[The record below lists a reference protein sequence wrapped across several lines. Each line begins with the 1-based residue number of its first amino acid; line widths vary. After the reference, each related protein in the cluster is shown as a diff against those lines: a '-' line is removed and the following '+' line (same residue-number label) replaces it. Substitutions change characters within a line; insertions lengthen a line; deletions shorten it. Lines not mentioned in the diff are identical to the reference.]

1 MNSSEVRKTFLD
13 FFVEK
18 GHKKVESSGLVP
30 INDPTLMFSN
40 SGMNQFKDVFL
51 GTEKINFDTATSS
64 QKCVRAGGKHNDLD
78 NVGFTLRH
86 HTFFEMLG
94 NFSFGDYFKEKAIG
108 LAWEL
113 LTEKFKLEKDKLW
126 VTVHVDDQESEDIW
140 LNKIKIPAERLSRL
154 TEDNFWSMGDTG
166 PCGPCSEIFYDHGE
180 DLPGEAPQE
189 GVDTGERF
197 VEIYNLVFMQFNR
210 DHNGKLSNLPKKC
223 VDTGMGLER
232 ITAVIQKTSDNYK
245 TDIFKE
251 IIDSIAEVLSEKNLE
266 NPSLRV
272 IADHLRSSVFLIS
285 DGVNPSNEGRGYVL
299 RRIIRRALTH
309 AYKINNNKDFSFSDI
324 FDSLG
329 ESLLETYPNV
339 KRSKSII
346 LEELKLEEDQFRE
359 TLKQGMK
366 LLEEEIKGSE
376 SKTLSGDVI
385 FKLYDT
391 YGFPV
396 DLTRDL
402 AQENDLSLDLSG
414 YEKLMA
420 VQRANAKKENRF
432 EALLPAAINLSE
444 ETKFIGYKSS
454 SSESEIKLIFKDGKE
469 VQSVSEGQCMI
480 VLDSTPFYGESGGQ
494 VGDKGKLI
502 SKDLDIEVLDT
513 QKIGNFHLHI
523 SKVIKGSIKLNS
535 KVNAEID
542 EKRRNAIVSN
552 HSATHLM
559 HSALRNVLG
568 EHVQQKGSLV
578 NEEKLRFDFS
588 HKQKLSESE
597 ISKIEQDVNQ
607 AIKSAQ
613 DTQIIETSIEES
625 KKLGAIAFFGE
636 KYGDQV
642 RVLKIAG
649 DYSIELCGGTHVKN
663 SSEIKSF
670 KIISETSI
678 SSGIRRIE
686 AISGD
691 LAIKDKAEIKTDL
704 LNTAETF
711 NVSVQDLPGF
721 LKDKIK
727 LVNIYKEDLKKVEQ
741 KIYQS
746 LLDDMKSSYKSIG
759 EINVI
764 LKRIDNLNLSKLRG
778 SLDSL
783 KNEIS
788 NLVVILVG
796 SMDEKSTILASV
808 SNEISATYDA
818 RNLLDSLSEII
829 GAKGGGKADFA
840 QAGGPASD
848 KLDEILIAAEK
859 IFNKV

>member
-1 MNSSEVRKTFLD
+1 MKSSEVRKTFLD

-18 GHKKVESSGLVP
+18 GHKEVASSSLVP

-51 GTEKINFDTATSS
+51 GTEKVKFDKATSS

-94 NFSFGDYFKEKAIG
+94 NFSFGDYFKEQAIE

-113 LTEKFKLEKDKLW
+113 LTEKFKLDKDKLW
-126 VTVHVDDQESEDIW
+126 VTVHVDDKESEDIW
-140 LNKIKIPAERLSRL
+140 LKKIKFPAERLSRL

-197 VEIYNLVFMQFNR
+197 VEIYNLVFMQYNR
-210 DHNGKLSNLPKKC
+210 DHNGKLSNLPKQC

-232 ITAVIQKTSDNYK
+232 ITAVLQKTSDNYK
-245 TDIFKE
+245 TDIFNN
-251 IIDSIAEVLSEKNLE
+251 IIESIAETLNEKNLL

-309 AYKINNNKDFSFSDI
+309 AYKINNEKDFSFADI
-324 FDSLG
+324 FDTLG
-329 ESLLETYPNV
+329 ESLLETYPEV
-339 KRSKSII
+339 KKNKTFI
-346 LEELKLEEDQFRE
+346 LQELKSEEDQFRE
-359 TLKQGMK
+359 TLKQGMR
-366 LLEEEIKGSE
+366 LLEEEIKD
-376 SKTLSGDVI
+376 SKKTTLTGELI

-420 VQRANAKKENRF
+420 AQRANAKKESKF
-432 EALLPAAINLSE
+432 VALLPAAIDLDD
-444 ETKFIGYKSS
+444 ETKFVGYEDSS
-454 SSESEIKLIFKDGKE
+454 IESEIKLIFKNGKE
-469 VQSVSEGQCMI
+469 VKSASEGECMI

-494 VGDKGKLI
+494 VGDKGKL
-502 SKDLDIEVLDT
+502 SAKGLEIEVLDT

-523 SKVIKGSIKLNS
+523 SKIKKGSIKLNDRV
-535 KVNAEID
+535 KAEINT
-542 EKRRNAIVSN
+542 ERRRAIVSN

-559 HSALRNVLG
+559 HSALRNILG

-597 ISKIEQDVNQ
+597 IVKIEQEVNQ
-607 AIKSAQ
+607 AITSAE

-625 KKLGAIAFFGE
+625 QKLGAIAFFGE

-649 DYSIELCGGTHVKN
+649 DYSTELCGGTHVKN

-678 SSGIRRIE
+678 SSGVRRIE

-691 LAIKDKAEIKTDL
+691 LAIKDKADNKTDL

-711 NVSVQDLPGF
+711 NVSVKDLPIF

-727 LVNIYKEDLKKVEQ
+727 LINSYKEDLKKHEQ
-741 KIYQS
+741 KIYQN
-746 LLDDMKSSYKSIG
+746 LLDDLKGSYKSVG
-759 EINVI
+759 KINI
-764 LKRIDNLNLSKLRG
+764 ITKRIDNLNLSKLRG

-783 KNEIS
+783 KKEVS
-788 NLVVILVG
+788 NLIIILVG
-796 SMDEKSTILASV
+796 SMEEKSTILVSV
-808 SNEISATYDA
+808 SNDITATYDA
-818 RNLLDSLSEII
+818 RNLLDSLSKII
-829 GAKGGGKADFA
+829 GAKGGGKPDFA
-840 QAGGPASD
+840 QAGGPASN
-848 KLDEILIAAEK
+848 KLDEILISAEK
-859 IFNKV
+859 ILTEI

>member
-94 NFSFGDYFKEKAIG
+94 NFSFGDYFKEKAIE

-113 LTEKFKLEKDKLW
+113 LTEKFKLDKDKLW

-329 ESLLETYPNV
+329 ESLLEAYPNV

-597 ISKIEQDVNQ
+597 ISKIEQEVNQ

-663 SSEIKSF
+663 SLEIKSF

-691 LAIKDKAEIKTDL
+691 LAIRDNAEIKTDL

-711 NVSVQDLPGF
+711 NVSVQDLPDF

-818 RNLLDSLSEII
+818 RNLLDSLSKII

>member
-1 MNSSEVRKTFLD
+1 MKSSEVRKTFLD
-13 FFVEK
+13 FFVQK
-18 GHKKVESSGLVP
+18 GHKEVASSSLVP

-51 GTEKINFDTATSS
+51 GTEKVKFDKATSS

-94 NFSFGDYFKEKAIG
+94 NFSFGDYFKEQAIE

-113 LTEKFKLEKDKLW
+113 LTEKFKLDKDKLW
-126 VTVHVDDQESEDIW
+126 VTVHVDDKESEDIW
-140 LNKIKIPAERLSRL
+140 LKKIKFPAERLSRL

-197 VEIYNLVFMQFNR
+197 VEIYNLVFMQYNR
-210 DHNGKLSNLPKKC
+210 DHNGKLSNLPKQC

-232 ITAVIQKTSDNYK
+232 ITAVLQKTSDNYK
-245 TDIFKE
+245 TDIFNN
-251 IIDSIAEVLSEKNLE
+251 IIESIAETLNEKNLL

-309 AYKINNNKDFSFSDI
+309 AYKINNEKDFSFADI
-324 FDSLG
+324 FDTLG
-329 ESLLETYPNV
+329 ESLLETYPEV
-339 KRSKSII
+339 KKNKTFI
-346 LEELKLEEDQFRE
+346 LQELKSEEDQFRE

-366 LLEEEIKGSE
+366 LLEEEIKD
-376 SKTLSGDVI
+376 SKKTTLAGELI

-420 VQRANAKKENRF
+420 AQRANAKKESKF
-432 EALLPAAINLSE
+432 VALLPAAIDLDE
-444 ETKFIGYKSS
+444 ETKFVGYEDSS
-454 SSESEIKLIFKDGKE
+454 IESEIKLIFKNGKE
-469 VQSVSEGQCMI
+469 VKSASEGECMI

-494 VGDKGKLI
+494 VGDKGKL
-502 SKDLDIEVLDT
+502 SAKGLEIEVLDT

-523 SKVIKGSIKLNS
+523 SKIKNGSLNLHDRV
-535 KVNAEID
+535 KAEID
-542 EKRRNAIVSN
+542 IERRRAIMSN

-559 HSALRNVLG
+559 HSALRNILG

-597 ISKIEQDVNQ
+597 IAKIEQEVNQ
-607 AIKSAQ
+607 AITSAE

-625 KKLGAIAFFGE
+625 QKLGAIAFFGE

-649 DYSIELCGGTHVKN
+649 DYSTELCGGTHVKN

-678 SSGIRRIE
+678 SSGVRRIE

-691 LAIKDKAEIKTDL
+691 LAIKDKADNKTDL
-704 LNTAETF
+704 LNTAEAF
-711 NVSVQDLPGF
+711 NVSVKDLPIF

-727 LVNIYKEDLKKVEQ
+727 LINSYKEDLKTHEQ
-741 KIYQS
+741 KIYQN
-746 LLDDMKSSYKSIG
+746 LLDDLKGSYKSVG
-759 EINVI
+759 KINI
-764 LKRIDNLNLSKLRG
+764 ITKRIDNLNLSKLRG

-783 KNEIS
+783 KKEVS
-788 NLVVILVG
+788 NLIIILVG
-796 SMDEKSTILASV
+796 SMEEKSTILVSV
-808 SNEISATYDA
+808 SNDITATYDA
-818 RNLLDSLSEII
+818 RNLLDSLSAII
-829 GAKGGGKADFA
+829 GAKGGGKPDFA
-840 QAGGPASD
+840 QAGGLASN
-848 KLDEILIAAEK
+848 KLDEILISAEK
-859 IFNKV
+859 ILTEI

>member
-1 MNSSEVRKTFLD
+1 MKSFEVRKTFLD

-18 GHKKVESSGLVP
+18 GHKEVASSSLVP

-51 GTEKINFDTATSS
+51 GTEKVKFDKATSS

-94 NFSFGDYFKEKAIG
+94 NFSFGDYFKEQAIE

-113 LTEKFKLEKDKLW
+113 LTEKFKLDKDKLW
-126 VTVHVDDQESEDIW
+126 VTVHVDDKESEDIW
-140 LNKIKIPAERLSRL
+140 LKKIKFPAERLSRL

-180 DLPGEAPQE
+180 DLPGEAPRE

-197 VEIYNLVFMQFNR
+197 VEIYNLVFMQYNR
-210 DHNGKLSNLPKKC
+210 DHNGKLSNLPKQC

-232 ITAVIQKTSDNYK
+232 ITAVLQKTSDNYK
-245 TDIFKE
+245 TDIFNN
-251 IIDSIAEVLSEKNLE
+251 IIESIAEKLNEKNLL

-309 AYKINNNKDFSFSDI
+309 AYKINNEKDFSFADI

-329 ESLLETYPNV
+329 ESLFETYPEV
-339 KRSKSII
+339 KKNKTVI
-346 LEELKLEEDQFRE
+346 LQELNSEEDQFRE
-359 TLKQGMK
+359 TLKQGMR
-366 LLEEEIKGSE
+366 LLEEEIKD
-376 SKTLSGDVI
+376 SKKTTLPGELI

-420 VQRANAKKENRF
+420 AQRANAKKESKF
-432 EALLPAAINLSE
+432 VALLPAAIDLDD
-444 ETKFIGYKSS
+444 ETKFVGYEDSS
-454 SSESEIKLIFKDGKE
+454 IESEIKLIFKNGKE
-469 VQSVSEGQCMI
+469 VKSASGECMI
-480 VLDSTPFYGESGGQ
+480 VLDTTPFYGESGGQ
-494 VGDKGKLI
+494 VGDKGKLS
-502 SKDLDIEVLDT
+502 SKGLEVEVLDT
-513 QKIGNFHLHI
+513 QKVGNFHLHI
-523 SKVIKGSIKLNS
+523 SKIKKGSLNLHDRV
-535 KVNAEID
+535 KAEID
-542 EKRRNAIVSN
+542 TERRSAIVSN

-559 HSALRNVLG
+559 HSALRNILG

-597 ISKIEQDVNQ
+597 IAKIEQEVNQ
-607 AIKSAQ
+607 AITSAE

-625 KKLGAIAFFGE
+625 QKLGAIAFFGE

-649 DYSIELCGGTHVKN
+649 DYSTELCGGTHVKN

-678 SSGIRRIE
+678 SSGVRRIE

-691 LAIKDKAEIKTDL
+691 FAIKDKADNKTDL

-711 NVSVQDLPGF
+711 NVSVKDLPIF

-727 LVNIYKEDLKKVEQ
+727 LINSYKEDLKKHEQ
-741 KIYQS
+741 KIYQN
-746 LLDDMKSSYKSIG
+746 LLDDLKGSYKSVG
-759 EINVI
+759 KINI
-764 LKRIDNLNLSKLRG
+764 ITKRIDNLNLSKLRG
-778 SLDSL
+778 GLDSL
-783 KNEIS
+783 KKEVS
-788 NLVVILVG
+788 NLIIILVG
-796 SMDEKSTILASV
+796 SMEEKSTILVSV
-808 SNEISATYDA
+808 SNDITATYDA
-818 RNLLDSLSEII
+818 RNLLDSLSKII
-829 GAKGGGKADFA
+829 GAKGGGKPDFA
-840 QAGGPASD
+840 QAGGPASN
-848 KLDEILIAAEK
+848 KLDEILISAEK
-859 IFNKV
+859 ILTEI

>member
-1 MNSSEVRKTFLD
+1 MKSSEVRKTFLD

-18 GHKKVESSGLVP
+18 GHKEVASSSLVP

-51 GTEKINFDTATSS
+51 GTEKVKFDKATSS

-94 NFSFGDYFKEKAIG
+94 NFSFGDYFKEQAIE

-113 LTEKFKLEKDKLW
+113 LTEKFKLDKDKLW
-126 VTVHVDDQESEDIW
+126 VTVHVDDKESEDIW
-140 LNKIKIPAERLSRL
+140 LKKIKFPAERLSRL

-197 VEIYNLVFMQFNR
+197 VEIYNLVFMQYNR
-210 DHNGKLSNLPKKC
+210 DHNGKLSNLPKQC

-232 ITAVIQKTSDNYK
+232 ITAVLQKTSDNYK
-245 TDIFKE
+245 TDIFNN
-251 IIDSIAEVLSEKNLE
+251 IIESIAEKINEKNLL

-309 AYKINNNKDFSFSDI
+309 AYKINNEKDFSFADI
-324 FDSLG
+324 FDTLG
-329 ESLLETYPNV
+329 ESLLETYPEV
-339 KRSKSII
+339 KKNKTFI
-346 LEELKLEEDQFRE
+346 LQELKSEEDQFRE
-359 TLKQGMK
+359 TLKQGMR
-366 LLEEEIKGSE
+366 LLEEEIKD
-376 SKTLSGDVI
+376 SKKTTLTGELI

-420 VQRANAKKENRF
+420 AQRANAKKESKF
-432 EALLPAAINLSE
+432 VALLPAAIDLDD
-444 ETKFIGYKSS
+444 ETKFVGYEDSS
-454 SSESEIKLIFKDGKE
+454 IESEIKLIFKNGKE
-469 VQSVSEGQCMI
+469 VKSASEGECMI

-494 VGDKGKLI
+494 VGDKGKL
-502 SKDLDIEVLDT
+502 SAKGLEIEVLDT

-523 SKVIKGSIKLNS
+523 SKIKKGSIKLNDRV
-535 KVNAEID
+535 KAEINT
-542 EKRRNAIVSN
+542 ERRRAIVSN

-559 HSALRNVLG
+559 HSALRNILG

-597 ISKIEQDVNQ
+597 IAKIEQEVNQ
-607 AIKSAQ
+607 AITSAE

-625 KKLGAIAFFGE
+625 QKLGAIAFFGE

-649 DYSIELCGGTHVKN
+649 DYSTELCGGTHVKN

-678 SSGIRRIE
+678 SSGVRRIE

-691 LAIKDKAEIKTDL
+691 LAIKDKADNKTDL

-711 NVSVQDLPGF
+711 NVSVKDLPIF

-727 LVNIYKEDLKKVEQ
+727 LINSYKEDLKKHEQ
-741 KIYQS
+741 KIYQN
-746 LLDDMKSSYKSIG
+746 LLDDLKGSYKSVG
-759 EINVI
+759 KINI
-764 LKRIDNLNLSKLRG
+764 ITKRIDNLNLSKLRG

-783 KNEIS
+783 KKEVS
-788 NLVVILVG
+788 NLIIILVG
-796 SMDEKSTILASV
+796 SMEEKSTILVSV
-808 SNEISATYDA
+808 SNDITATYDA
-818 RNLLDSLSEII
+818 RNLLDSLSKII
-829 GAKGGGKADFA
+829 GAKGGGKPDFA
-840 QAGGPASD
+840 QAGGPASN
-848 KLDEILIAAEK
+848 KLDEILISAEK
-859 IFNKV
+859 ILTEI

>member
-1 MNSSEVRKTFLD
+1 MKSSEVRKTFLD
-13 FFVEK
+13 FFVQK
-18 GHKKVESSGLVP
+18 GHKEVASSSLVP

-51 GTEKINFDTATSS
+51 GTEKVKFDKATSS

-94 NFSFGDYFKEKAIG
+94 NFSFGDYFKEQAIE

-113 LTEKFKLEKDKLW
+113 LTEKFKLDKDKLW
-126 VTVHVDDQESEDIW
+126 VTVHVDDKESEDIW
-140 LNKIKIPAERLSRL
+140 LKKIKFPAERLSRL

-197 VEIYNLVFMQFNR
+197 VEIYNLVFMQYNR
-210 DHNGKLSNLPKKC
+210 DHNGKLSNLPKQC

-232 ITAVIQKTSDNYK
+232 ITAVLQKTSDNYK
-245 TDIFKE
+245 TDIFNN
-251 IIDSIAEVLSEKNLE
+251 IIESIAETLNEKNLL

-309 AYKINNNKDFSFSDI
+309 AYKINNEKDFSFADI
-324 FDSLG
+324 FDTLG
-329 ESLLETYPNV
+329 ESLLATYPEV
-339 KRSKSII
+339 KKNKTFI
-346 LEELKLEEDQFRE
+346 LQELKSEEDQFRE
-359 TLKQGMK
+359 TLKQGMR
-366 LLEEEIKGSE
+366 LLEEEIKD
-376 SKTLSGDVI
+376 SKKTTLTGELI

-420 VQRANAKKENRF
+420 AQRANAKKESKF
-432 EALLPAAINLSE
+432 VALLPAAIDLDE
-444 ETKFIGYKSS
+444 ETKFVGYEESS
-454 SSESEIKLIFKDGKE
+454 IESEIKLIFKNGKE
-469 VQSVSEGQCMI
+469 VKSASEGECMI
-480 VLDSTPFYGESGGQ
+480 VLDTTPFYGESGGQ
-494 VGDKGKLI
+494 VGDKGKLS
-502 SKDLDIEVLDT
+502 SKGLEVEVLDT
-513 QKIGNFHLHI
+513 QKVGNFHLHI
-523 SKVIKGSIKLNS
+523 SKIKKGSLNLHDRV
-535 KVNAEID
+535 KAEID
-542 EKRRNAIVSN
+542 TERRRAIVSN

-559 HSALRNVLG
+559 HSALRNILG

-597 ISKIEQDVNQ
+597 IVKIEQEVNQ
-607 AIKSAQ
+607 AITSAE

-625 KKLGAIAFFGE
+625 QKLGAIAFFGE

-649 DYSIELCGGTHVKN
+649 DYSTELCGGTHVKN

-678 SSGIRRIE
+678 SSGVRRIE

-691 LAIKDKAEIKTDL
+691 LAIKDKADNKTDL

-711 NVSVQDLPGF
+711 NVSVKDLPIF

-727 LVNIYKEDLKKVEQ
+727 LINSYKEDLKKHEQ
-741 KIYQS
+741 KIYQN
-746 LLDDMKSSYKSIG
+746 LLDDLKGSYKSVG
-759 EINVI
+759 KINI
-764 LKRIDNLNLSKLRG
+764 ITKRIDNLNLSKLRG

-783 KNEIS
+783 KKEVS
-788 NLVVILVG
+788 NLIIILVG
-796 SMDEKSTILASV
+796 SMEEKSTILVSV
-808 SNEISATYDA
+808 SNDITATYDA
-818 RNLLDSLSEII
+818 RNLLDSLSKII
-829 GAKGGGKADFA
+829 GAKGGGKPDFA
-840 QAGGPASD
+840 QAGGPASN
-848 KLDEILIAAEK
+848 KLDEILISAEK
-859 IFNKV
+859 ILTEI

>member
-113 LTEKFKLEKDKLW
+113 LTEKFKLDKDKLW

-469 VQSVSEGQCMI
+469 VKSVSEGQCMI

-597 ISKIEQDVNQ
+597 ISKIEQEVNQ

>member
-1 MNSSEVRKTFLD
+1 MKSSEVRKTFLD
-13 FFVEK
+13 FFVSKE
-18 GHKKVESSGLVP
+18 HREVASSSLVP

-51 GTEKINFDTATSS
+51 GTEKVNFDKATSS

-94 NFSFGDYFKEKAIG
+94 NFSFGDYFKEQAIE

-113 LTEKFKLEKDKLW
+113 LTEKFKLDKDKLW
-126 VTVHVDDQESEDIW
+126 VTVHVDDKESEDIW
-140 LNKIKIPAERLSRL
+140 LKKIKFPPGRLSRL

-197 VEIYNLVFMQFNR
+197 VEIYNLVFMQYNR
-210 DHNGKLSNLPKKC
+210 DHNGKLTNLPKQC

-232 ITAVIQKTSDNYK
+232 ITAVLQKTSDNYK
-245 TDIFKE
+245 TDIFNN
-251 IIDSIAEVLSEKNLE
+251 IIESIAETLNENNLL

-309 AYKINNNKDFSFSDI
+309 AYKINNEKDFSFSDI
-324 FDSLG
+324 FDTLG
-329 ESLLETYPNV
+329 ESLLETYPEV
-339 KRSKSII
+339 KKNKTII
-346 LEELKLEEDQFRE
+346 LQELKSEEDQFRE
-359 TLKQGMK
+359 TLKQGMR
-366 LLEEEIKGSE
+366 LLEEEIKD
-376 SKTLSGDVI
+376 SKKTTLPGELI

-402 AQENDLSLDLSG
+402 AQENDLSLDLPG

-420 VQRANAKKENRF
+420 AQKANAKKESKF
-432 EALLPAAINLSE
+432 VALLPAAIDLDD
-444 ETKFIGYKSS
+444 ETKFVGYEDSS
-454 SSESEIKLIFKDGKE
+454 IESEIKLIFKNGKE
-469 VQSVSEGQCMI
+469 VESASEGKCMI

-494 VGDKGKLI
+494 VGDKGKLTA
-502 SKDLDIEVLDT
+502 KGLEIEVLDT

-523 SKVIKGSIKLNS
+523 SKIKKGSINLYDRVK
-535 KVNAEID
+535 AEINT
-542 EKRRNAIVSN
+542 ERRRAIVSN

-559 HSALRNVLG
+559 HSALRNILG

-597 ISKIEQDVNQ
+597 IAKIEQEVNQ
-607 AIKSAQ
+607 AITSAK

-625 KKLGAIAFFGE
+625 QKLGAIAFFGE

-649 DYSIELCGGTHVKN
+649 DYSTELCGGTHVKN

-678 SSGIRRIE
+678 SSGVRRIE

-691 LAIKDKAEIKTDL
+691 LAIKDKADNKTDL
-704 LNTAETF
+704 INTAEAF
-711 NVSVQDLPGF
+711 NVSVKDLPVF
-721 LKDKIK
+721 LKGKIK
-727 LVNIYKEDLKKVEQ
+727 LVNTYKEDLNKFEQ
-741 KIYQS
+741 KIYQN
-746 LLDDMKSSYKSIG
+746 LLDDIKSSYKSVGKVNI
-759 EINVI
+759 II
-764 LKRIDNLNLSKLRG
+764 KRIDNLNLSKLRG
-778 SLDSL
+778 GLDSL
-783 KNEIS
+783 KKEIS
-788 NLVVILVG
+788 NLIIILVG
-796 SMDEKSTILASV
+796 SMEEKSTILVSV
-808 SNEISATYDA
+808 SNDITATYDA
-818 RNLLDSLSEII
+818 RNLLDSLSKII
-829 GAKGGGKADFA
+829 GAKGGGKPDFA
-840 QAGGPASD
+840 QAGGPASN
-848 KLDEILIAAEK
+848 KLDEILISAEK
-859 IFNKV
+859 ILTEI

>member
-1 MNSSEVRKTFLD
+1 MKSSEVRKTFLD

-18 GHKKVESSGLVP
+18 GHKEVASSSLVP

-51 GTEKINFDTATSS
+51 GTEKVKFDKATSS

-94 NFSFGDYFKEKAIG
+94 NFSFGDYFKEQAIE

-113 LTEKFKLEKDKLW
+113 LTEKFKLDKNKLW
-126 VTVHVDDQESEDIW
+126 VTVHVDDKESEDIW
-140 LNKIKIPAERLSRL
+140 LKKIKFPAERLSRL

-197 VEIYNLVFMQFNR
+197 VEIYNLVFMQYNR
-210 DHNGKLSNLPKKC
+210 DHNGKFSNLPKQC

-232 ITAVIQKTSDNYK
+232 ITAVLQKTSDNYK
-245 TDIFKE
+245 TDIFNN
-251 IIDSIAEVLSEKNLE
+251 IIEKIAKTLNEKNLL

-309 AYKINNNKDFSFSDI
+309 AYKINNEKDFSFADI
-324 FDSLG
+324 FDTLG
-329 ESLLETYPNV
+329 ESLLETYPEV
-339 KRSKSII
+339 KKNKIVI
-346 LEELKLEEDQFRE
+346 LQELKSEEDQFRE
-359 TLKQGMK
+359 TLKQGMR
-366 LLEEEIKGSE
+366 LLEDEIKA
-376 SKTLSGDVI
+376 SKKTTLPGELI

-420 VQRANAKKENRF
+420 AQRANAKKESKF
-432 EALLPAAINLSE
+432 VALLPAAIDLDD
-444 ETKFIGYKSS
+444 ETKFVGYENSS
-454 SSESEIKLIFKDGKE
+454 IESEIKLIFKNGKE
-469 VQSVSEGQCMI
+469 VKSVSEGECMI

-494 VGDKGKLI
+494 VGDKGKL
-502 SKDLDIEVLDT
+502 SAKGLEIEVLDT

-523 SKVIKGSIKLNS
+523 SKIKKGSIKLNEIV
-535 KVNAEID
+535 KAEINT
-542 EKRRNAIVSN
+542 ERRRAIVSN

-559 HSALRNVLG
+559 HSALRNILG

-597 ISKIEQDVNQ
+597 IARIEQEVNQ
-607 AIKSAQ
+607 AITSAE

-625 KKLGAIAFFGE
+625 QKLGAIAFFGE
-636 KYGDQV
+636 KYGDRV

-649 DYSIELCGGTHVKN
+649 DYSTE
-663 SSEIKSF
+663 
-670 KIISETSI
+670 
-678 SSGIRRIE
+678 
-686 AISGD
+686 
-691 LAIKDKAEIKTDL
+691 
-704 LNTAETF
+704 
-711 NVSVQDLPGF
+711 
-721 LKDKIK
+721 
-727 LVNIYKEDLKKVEQ
+727 
-741 KIYQS
+741 
-746 LLDDMKSSYKSIG
+746 
-759 EINVI
+759 
-764 LKRIDNLNLSKLRG
+764 
-778 SLDSL
+778 
-783 KNEIS
+783 
-788 NLVVILVG
+788 
-796 SMDEKSTILASV
+796 
-808 SNEISATYDA
+808 
-818 RNLLDSLSEII
+818 
-829 GAKGGGKADFA
+829 
-840 QAGGPASD
+840 
-848 KLDEILIAAEK
+848 
-859 IFNKV
+859 

>member
-1 MNSSEVRKTFLD
+1 MKSSEVRKTFLD

-18 GHKKVESSGLVP
+18 GHKEVASSSLVP

-51 GTEKINFDTATSS
+51 GTEKVKFDKATSS

-94 NFSFGDYFKEKAIG
+94 NFSFGDYFKEQAIE

-113 LTEKFKLEKDKLW
+113 LTEKFKLDKDKLW
-126 VTVHVDDQESEDIW
+126 VTVHVDDKESEDIW
-140 LNKIKIPAERLSRL
+140 LKKIKFPAERLSRL

-197 VEIYNLVFMQFNR
+197 VEIYNLVFMQYNR
-210 DHNGKLSNLPKKC
+210 DHNGKLSNLPKQC

-232 ITAVIQKTSDNYK
+232 ITAVLQKTSDNYK
-245 TDIFKE
+245 TDIFNN
-251 IIDSIAEVLSEKNLE
+251 IIESIAETLNEKNLL

-309 AYKINNNKDFSFSDI
+309 AYKINNEKDFSFADI
-324 FDSLG
+324 FDTLG
-329 ESLLETYPNV
+329 ESLLETYPEV
-339 KRSKSII
+339 KKNKTFI
-346 LEELKLEEDQFRE
+346 LQELKSEEDQFRE
-359 TLKQGMK
+359 TLKQGMR
-366 LLEEEIKGSE
+366 LLEEEIKD
-376 SKTLSGDVI
+376 SKKTTLTGELI

-420 VQRANAKKENRF
+420 AQRANAKKESKF
-432 EALLPAAINLSE
+432 EALLPAAINLDE
-444 ETKFIGYKSS
+444 ETEFVGYEDSS
-454 SSESEIKLIFKDGKE
+454 IESEIKLIFKNGKE
-469 VQSVSEGQCMI
+469 VKSASGECMI
-480 VLDSTPFYGESGGQ
+480 VLDTTPFYGESGGQ
-494 VGDKGKLI
+494 VGDKGKLS
-502 SKDLDIEVLDT
+502 SKGLEIEVLDT

-523 SKVIKGSIKLNS
+523 SKIKKGSIKLNDRV
-535 KVNAEID
+535 KAEINT
-542 EKRRNAIVSN
+542 ERRRAIVSN

-559 HSALRNVLG
+559 HSALRNILG

-597 ISKIEQDVNQ
+597 IAKIEQEVNQ
-607 AIKSAQ
+607 AITSAE

-625 KKLGAIAFFGE
+625 QKLGAIAFFGE

-649 DYSIELCGGTHVKN
+649 DYSTELCGGTHVKN

-678 SSGIRRIE
+678 SSGVRRIE

-691 LAIKDKAEIKTDL
+691 LAIKDKADNKTDL

-711 NVSVQDLPGF
+711 NVSVKDLPIF

-727 LVNIYKEDLKKVEQ
+727 LINSYKDDLKKHEQ
-741 KIYQS
+741 KIYQN
-746 LLDDMKSSYKSIG
+746 LLDDLKGSYKSVG
-759 EINVI
+759 KINI
-764 LKRIDNLNLSKLRG
+764 ITKRIDNLNLSKLRG

-783 KNEIS
+783 KKEVS
-788 NLVVILVG
+788 NLIIILVG
-796 SMDEKSTILASV
+796 SMEEKSTILVSV
-808 SNEISATYDA
+808 SNDITATYDA
-818 RNLLDSLSEII
+818 RNLLDSLSKII
-829 GAKGGGKADFA
+829 GAKGGGKPDFA
-840 QAGGPASD
+840 QAGGPASN
-848 KLDEILIAAEK
+848 KLDEILISAEK
-859 IFNKV
+859 ILTEI

>member
-113 LTEKFKLEKDKLW
+113 LTEKFKLDKDKLW

-329 ESLLETYPNV
+329 DSLLETYPNI
-339 KRSKSII
+339 KRNKSTI
-346 LEELKLEEDQFRE
+346 LEELKSEEDQFRE

-597 ISKIEQDVNQ
+597 ISKIEQEVNQ

-691 LAIKDKAEIKTDL
+691 LAIKDKAEIKSDL

-711 NVSVQDLPGF
+711 NVSVQDLPSF

-818 RNLLDSLSEII
+818 RNLLDSLSKII

-848 KLDEILIAAEK
+848 KLDKILIAAEK

>member
-1 MNSSEVRKTFLD
+1 MKSSEVRKTFLD

-18 GHKKVESSGLVP
+18 GHKEVASSSLVP

-51 GTEKINFDTATSS
+51 GTEKVKFDKATSS

-94 NFSFGDYFKEKAIG
+94 NFSFGDYFKEQAIE

-113 LTEKFKLEKDKLW
+113 LTEKFKLDKDKLW
-126 VTVHVDDQESEDIW
+126 VTVHVDDKESEDIW
-140 LNKIKIPAERLSRL
+140 LKKIKFPAERLSRL

-197 VEIYNLVFMQFNR
+197 VEIYNLVFMQYNR
-210 DHNGKLSNLPKKC
+210 DHNGKLSNLPKQC

-232 ITAVIQKTSDNYK
+232 ITAVLQKTSDNYK
-245 TDIFKE
+245 TDIFNN
-251 IIDSIAEVLSEKNLE
+251 IIESIAETLNEKNLL

-309 AYKINNNKDFSFSDI
+309 AYKINNEKDFSFADI
-324 FDSLG
+324 FDTLG
-329 ESLLETYPNV
+329 ESLLETYPEV
-339 KRSKSII
+339 KKNKTFI
-346 LEELKLEEDQFRE
+346 LQELKSEEDQFRE
-359 TLKQGMK
+359 TLKQGMR
-366 LLEEEIKGSE
+366 LLEEEIKD
-376 SKTLSGDVI
+376 SKKTTLTGELI

-420 VQRANAKKENRF
+420 AQKANAKKESKF
-432 EALLPAAINLSE
+432 VALLPAAIDLDE
-444 ETKFIGYKSS
+444 ETKFVGYEDSS
-454 SSESEIKLIFKDGKE
+454 IESEIKLIFKNGKE
-469 VQSVSEGQCMI
+469 VKSASEGECMI

-494 VGDKGKLI
+494 VGDKGKL
-502 SKDLDIEVLDT
+502 SAKGLEIEVLDT

-523 SKVIKGSIKLNS
+523 SKIKKGSIKLNDRV
-535 KVNAEID
+535 KAEID
-542 EKRRNAIVSN
+542 TERRRAIVSN

-559 HSALRNVLG
+559 HSALRNILG

-597 ISKIEQDVNQ
+597 IAKIEQEVNQ
-607 AIKSAQ
+607 AITSAE

-625 KKLGAIAFFGE
+625 QKLGAIAFFGE

-649 DYSIELCGGTHVKN
+649 DYSTELCGGTHVKN

-678 SSGIRRIE
+678 SSGVRRIE

-691 LAIKDKAEIKTDL
+691 LAIKDKADNKTDL

-711 NVSVQDLPGF
+711 NVSVKDLPIF

-727 LVNIYKEDLKKVEQ
+727 LINSYKEDLKKHEQ
-741 KIYQS
+741 KIYQN
-746 LLDDMKSSYKSIG
+746 LLDDLKGSYKSVG
-759 EINVI
+759 KINI
-764 LKRIDNLNLSKLRG
+764 ITKRIDNLNLSKLRG

-783 KNEIS
+783 KKEVS
-788 NLVVILVG
+788 NLIIILVG
-796 SMDEKSTILASV
+796 SMEEKSTILVSV
-808 SNEISATYDA
+808 SNDITATYDA
-818 RNLLDSLSEII
+818 RNLLDSLSKII
-829 GAKGGGKADFA
+829 GAKGGGKPDFA
-840 QAGGPASD
+840 QAGGPASN
-848 KLDEILIAAEK
+848 KLDEILISAEK
-859 IFNKV
+859 ILTEI

>member
-18 GHKKVESSGLVP
+18 GHKKVESSSLVP

-40 SGMNQFKDVFL
+40 SGMNQFKNIFL

-113 LTEKFKLEKDKLW
+113 LTEKFKLDKDKLW

-432 EALLPAAINLSE
+432 EAFLPAAINLSE

-818 RNLLDSLSEII
+818 RNLLDSLSKII

>member
-113 LTEKFKLEKDKLW
+113 LTEKFKLDKDKLW

-711 NVSVQDLPGF
+711 NVSVQDLPSF

>member
-1 MNSSEVRKTFLD
+1 MKSSEVRKTFLD

-18 GHKKVESSGLVP
+18 GHKEVASSSLVP

-51 GTEKINFDTATSS
+51 GTEKVKFDKATSS

-94 NFSFGDYFKEKAIG
+94 NFSFGDYFKEQAIE

-113 LTEKFKLEKDKLW
+113 LTEKFKLDKDKLW
-126 VTVHVDDQESEDIW
+126 VTVHVDDKESEDIW
-140 LNKIKIPAERLSRL
+140 LKKIKFPAERLSRL

-197 VEIYNLVFMQFNR
+197 VEIYNLVFMQYNR
-210 DHNGKLSNLPKKC
+210 DHNGKLSNLPKQC

-232 ITAVIQKTSDNYK
+232 ITAVLQKTSDNYK
-245 TDIFKE
+245 TDIFNN
-251 IIDSIAEVLSEKNLE
+251 IIESIAETLNEKNLL

-309 AYKINNNKDFSFSDI
+309 AYKINNEKDFSFADI
-324 FDSLG
+324 FDTLG
-329 ESLLETYPNV
+329 ESLLETYPEV
-339 KRSKSII
+339 KKNKTVI
-346 LEELKLEEDQFRE
+346 LQELKSEEDQFRE
-359 TLKQGMK
+359 TLKQGMR
-366 LLEEEIKGSE
+366 LLEEEIKD
-376 SKTLSGDVI
+376 SKKTTLPGELI

-420 VQRANAKKENRF
+420 AQRANAKKESKF
-432 EALLPAAINLSE
+432 VALLPAAIDLDD
-444 ETKFIGYKSS
+444 ETKFVGYEDSS
-454 SSESEIKLIFKDGKE
+454 IESEIKLIFKNGKE
-469 VQSVSEGQCMI
+469 VKSASEGECMI

-494 VGDKGKLI
+494 VGDKGKL
-502 SKDLDIEVLDT
+502 SAKGLEIEVLDT

-523 SKVIKGSIKLNS
+523 SKIKKGSIKLNDRV
-535 KVNAEID
+535 KAEINT
-542 EKRRNAIVSN
+542 ERRRAIVSN

-559 HSALRNVLG
+559 HSALRNILG

-597 ISKIEQDVNQ
+597 IAKIEQEVNQ
-607 AIKSAQ
+607 AITSAE

-625 KKLGAIAFFGE
+625 QKLGAIAFFGE

-649 DYSIELCGGTHVKN
+649 DYSTELCGGTHVKN

-678 SSGIRRIE
+678 SSGVRRIE

-691 LAIKDKAEIKTDL
+691 LAIKDKADNKTDL

-711 NVSVQDLPGF
+711 NVSVKDLPIF

-727 LVNIYKEDLKKVEQ
+727 LINSYKEDLKKHEQ
-741 KIYQS
+741 KIYQN
-746 LLDDMKSSYKSIG
+746 LLDDIKSSYKSVG
-759 EINVI
+759 KINI
-764 LKRIDNLNLSKLRG
+764 ITKRIDNLNLSKLRG
-778 SLDSL
+778 GLDSL
-783 KNEIS
+783 KKEVS
-788 NLVVILVG
+788 NLIIILVG
-796 SMDEKSTILASV
+796 SMEEKSTILVSV
-808 SNEISATYDA
+808 SNDITATYDA
-818 RNLLDSLSEII
+818 RNLLDSLSKII
-829 GAKGGGKADFA
+829 GAKGGGKPDFA
-840 QAGGPASD
+840 QAGGPASN
-848 KLDEILIAAEK
+848 KLDEILISAEK
-859 IFNKV
+859 ILTEI

>member
-1 MNSSEVRKTFLD
+1 MKSSEVRKTFLD

-18 GHKKVESSGLVP
+18 GHKEVASSSLVP

-51 GTEKINFDTATSS
+51 GTEKVKFDKATSS

-94 NFSFGDYFKEKAIG
+94 NFSFGDYFKEQAIE

-113 LTEKFKLEKDKLW
+113 LTEKFKLDKDKLW
-126 VTVHVDDQESEDIW
+126 VTVHVDDKESEDIW
-140 LNKIKIPAERLSRL
+140 LKKIKFPAERLSRL

-197 VEIYNLVFMQFNR
+197 VEIYNLVFMQYNR
-210 DHNGKLSNLPKKC
+210 DHNGKLSNLPKQC

-232 ITAVIQKTSDNYK
+232 ITAVLQKTSDNYK
-245 TDIFKE
+245 TDIFNN
-251 IIDSIAEVLSEKNLE
+251 IIESIAETLNEKNLL

-309 AYKINNNKDFSFSDI
+309 AYKINNEKDFSFADI
-324 FDSLG
+324 FDTLG
-329 ESLLETYPNV
+329 ESLLATYPEV
-339 KRSKSII
+339 KKNKTFI
-346 LEELKLEEDQFRE
+346 LQELKSEEDQFRE
-359 TLKQGMK
+359 TLKQGMR
-366 LLEEEIKGSE
+366 LLEEEIKD
-376 SKTLSGDVI
+376 SKKTTLTGELI

-420 VQRANAKKENRF
+420 AQRANAKKESKF
-432 EALLPAAINLSE
+432 VALLPAAIDLDE
-444 ETKFIGYKSS
+444 ETKFVGYEESS
-454 SSESEIKLIFKDGKE
+454 IESEIKLIFKNGKE
-469 VQSVSEGQCMI
+469 VKSASGECMI
-480 VLDSTPFYGESGGQ
+480 VLDTTPFYGESGGQ
-494 VGDKGKLI
+494 VGDKGKLS
-502 SKDLDIEVLDT
+502 SKGLEVEVLDT
-513 QKIGNFHLHI
+513 QKVGNFHLHI
-523 SKVIKGSIKLNS
+523 SKIKKGSLNLHDRV
-535 KVNAEID
+535 KAEID
-542 EKRRNAIVSN
+542 TERRRAIVSN

-559 HSALRNVLG
+559 HSALRNILG

-597 ISKIEQDVNQ
+597 IVKIEQEVNQ
-607 AIKSAQ
+607 AITSAE

-625 KKLGAIAFFGE
+625 QKLGAIAFFGE

-649 DYSIELCGGTHVKN
+649 DYSTELCGGTHVKN

-678 SSGIRRIE
+678 SSGVRRIE

-691 LAIKDKAEIKTDL
+691 LAIKDKADNKTDL

-711 NVSVQDLPGF
+711 NVSVKDLPIF

-727 LVNIYKEDLKKVEQ
+727 LINSYKEDLKKHEQ
-741 KIYQS
+741 KIYQN
-746 LLDDMKSSYKSIG
+746 LLDDLKGSYKSVG
-759 EINVI
+759 KINI
-764 LKRIDNLNLSKLRG
+764 ITKRIDNLNLSKLRG

-783 KNEIS
+783 KKEVS
-788 NLVVILVG
+788 NLIIILVG
-796 SMDEKSTILASV
+796 SMEEKSTILVSV
-808 SNEISATYDA
+808 SNDITATYDA
-818 RNLLDSLSEII
+818 RNLLDSLSKII
-829 GAKGGGKADFA
+829 GAKGGGKPDFA
-840 QAGGPASD
+840 QAGGPASN
-848 KLDEILIAAEK
+848 KLDEILISAEK
-859 IFNKV
+859 ILTEI

>member
-18 GHKKVESSGLVP
+18 GHKKVESSSLVP

-40 SGMNQFKDVFL
+40 SGMNQFKNVFL

-94 NFSFGDYFKEKAIG
+94 NFSFGDYFKEKAIE

-113 LTEKFKLEKDKLW
+113 LTEKFKLDKDKLW

-346 LEELKLEEDQFRE
+346 LEELKSEEDQFRE

-469 VQSVSEGQCMI
+469 VQSVSQGQCMI

-597 ISKIEQDVNQ
+597 ISKIEQEVNQ

>member
-1 MNSSEVRKTFLD
+1 MKSSEVRKTFLD

-18 GHKKVESSGLVP
+18 GHKEVASSSLVP

-51 GTEKINFDTATSS
+51 GTEKVKFDKATSS

-94 NFSFGDYFKEKAIG
+94 NFSFGDYFKEQAIE

-113 LTEKFKLEKDKLW
+113 LTEKFKLDKDKLW
-126 VTVHVDDQESEDIW
+126 VTVHVDDKESEDIW
-140 LNKIKIPAERLSRL
+140 LKKIKFPAERLSRL

-197 VEIYNLVFMQFNR
+197 VEIYNLVFMQYNR
-210 DHNGKLSNLPKKC
+210 DHNGKLSNLPKQC

-232 ITAVIQKTSDNYK
+232 ITAVLQKTSDNYK
-245 TDIFKE
+245 TDIFNN
-251 IIDSIAEVLSEKNLE
+251 IIESIAETLNEKNLL

-309 AYKINNNKDFSFSDI
+309 AYKINNEKDFSFADI
-324 FDSLG
+324 FDTLG
-329 ESLLETYPNV
+329 ESLLETYPEV
-339 KRSKSII
+339 KKNKTVI
-346 LEELKLEEDQFRE
+346 LQELKSEEDQFRE
-359 TLKQGMK
+359 TLKQGMR
-366 LLEEEIKGSE
+366 LLEEEIKD
-376 SKTLSGDVI
+376 SKKTTLTGELI

-420 VQRANAKKENRF
+420 AQRANAKKESKF
-432 EALLPAAINLSE
+432 VALLPAAIDLDD
-444 ETKFIGYKSS
+444 ETKFVGYEDSS
-454 SSESEIKLIFKDGKE
+454 IESEIKLIFKNGKE
-469 VQSVSEGQCMI
+469 VKSASEGECMI

-494 VGDKGKLI
+494 VGDKGKL
-502 SKDLDIEVLDT
+502 SAKGLEIEVLDT

-523 SKVIKGSIKLNS
+523 SKIKKGSIKLNDRV
-535 KVNAEID
+535 KAEINT
-542 EKRRNAIVSN
+542 ERRRAIVSN

-559 HSALRNVLG
+559 HSALRNILG

-597 ISKIEQDVNQ
+597 IAKIEQEVNQ
-607 AIKSAQ
+607 AITSAE

-625 KKLGAIAFFGE
+625 QKLGAIAFFGE

-649 DYSIELCGGTHVKN
+649 DYSTELCGGTHVKN

-678 SSGIRRIE
+678 SSGVRRIE

-691 LAIKDKAEIKTDL
+691 LAIKDKADNKTDL

-711 NVSVQDLPGF
+711 NVSVKDLPIF

-727 LVNIYKEDLKKVEQ
+727 LINSYKEDLKKHEQ
-741 KIYQS
+741 KIYQN
-746 LLDDMKSSYKSIG
+746 LLDDLKGSYKSVG
-759 EINVI
+759 KINI
-764 LKRIDNLNLSKLRG
+764 ITKRIDNLNLSKLRG

-783 KNEIS
+783 KKEVS
-788 NLVVILVG
+788 NLIIILVG
-796 SMDEKSTILASV
+796 SMEEKSTILVSV
-808 SNEISATYDA
+808 SNDITATYDA
-818 RNLLDSLSEII
+818 RNLLDSLSKII
-829 GAKGGGKADFA
+829 GAKGGGKPDFA
-840 QAGGPASD
+840 QAGGPASN
-848 KLDEILIAAEK
+848 KLDEILISAEK
-859 IFNKV
+859 ILTEI

>member
-113 LTEKFKLEKDKLW
+113 LTEKFKLDKDKLW

-272 IADHLRSSVFLIS
+272 VADHLRSSVFLIS

-597 ISKIEQDVNQ
+597 ISKIEQEVNQ

>member
-113 LTEKFKLEKDKLW
+113 LTEKFKLDKDKLW

-210 DHNGKLSNLPKKC
+210 DHNGKISNLPKKC

-329 ESLLETYPNV
+329 ESLLEAYPNV

-711 NVSVQDLPGF
+711 NVSVQDLPSF

>member
-1 MNSSEVRKTFLD
+1 MKSSEVRKTFLD
-13 FFVEK
+13 FFVQK
-18 GHKKVESSGLVP
+18 GHKEVASSSLVP

-51 GTEKINFDTATSS
+51 GTEKVKFDKATSS

-94 NFSFGDYFKEKAIG
+94 NFSFGDYFKEQAIE

-113 LTEKFKLEKDKLW
+113 LTEKFKLDKDKLW
-126 VTVHVDDQESEDIW
+126 VTVHVDDKESEDIW
-140 LNKIKIPAERLSRL
+140 LKKIKFPAERLSRL

-197 VEIYNLVFMQFNR
+197 VEIYNLVFMQYNR
-210 DHNGKLSNLPKKC
+210 DHNGKLSNLPKQC

-232 ITAVIQKTSDNYK
+232 ITAVLQKTSDNYK
-245 TDIFKE
+245 TDIFNN
-251 IIDSIAEVLSEKNLE
+251 IIESIAETLNEKNLL

-309 AYKINNNKDFSFSDI
+309 AYKINNEKDFSFADI
-324 FDSLG
+324 FDTLG
-329 ESLLETYPNV
+329 ESLLETYPEV
-339 KRSKSII
+339 KKNKTFI
-346 LEELKLEEDQFRE
+346 LQELKSEEDQFRE
-359 TLKQGMK
+359 TLKQGMR
-366 LLEEEIKGSE
+366 LLEEEIKD
-376 SKTLSGDVI
+376 SKKTTLTGELI

-420 VQRANAKKENRF
+420 AQRANAKKESKF
-432 EALLPAAINLSE
+432 VALLPAAIDLDD
-444 ETKFIGYKSS
+444 ETKFVGYEDSS
-454 SSESEIKLIFKDGKE
+454 IESEIKLIFKNGKE
-469 VQSVSEGQCMI
+469 VKSASGECMI
-480 VLDSTPFYGESGGQ
+480 VLDTTPFYGESGGQ
-494 VGDKGKLI
+494 VGDKGKLS
-502 SKDLDIEVLDT
+502 SKGLEVEVLDT
-513 QKIGNFHLHI
+513 QKVGNFHLHI
-523 SKVIKGSIKLNS
+523 SKIKKGSIKLNDRV
-535 KVNAEID
+535 KAEINT
-542 EKRRNAIVSN
+542 ERRRAIVSN

-559 HSALRNVLG
+559 HSALRNILG

-597 ISKIEQDVNQ
+597 IAKIEQEVNQ
-607 AIKSAQ
+607 AITSAE

-625 KKLGAIAFFGE
+625 QKLGAIAFFGE

-649 DYSIELCGGTHVKN
+649 DYSTELCGGTHVKN

-678 SSGIRRIE
+678 SSGVRRIE

-691 LAIKDKAEIKTDL
+691 LAIKDKADNKTDL
-704 LNTAETF
+704 LNTAEAF
-711 NVSVQDLPGF
+711 NVSVKDLPIF

-727 LVNIYKEDLKKVEQ
+727 LINSYKEDLKKHEQ
-741 KIYQS
+741 KIYQN
-746 LLDDMKSSYKSIG
+746 LLDDLKGSYKSVG
-759 EINVI
+759 KINI
-764 LKRIDNLNLSKLRG
+764 ITKRIDNLNLSKLRG

-783 KNEIS
+783 KKEVS
-788 NLVVILVG
+788 NLIIILVG
-796 SMDEKSTILASV
+796 SMEEKSTILVSV
-808 SNEISATYDA
+808 SNDITATYDA
-818 RNLLDSLSEII
+818 RNLLDSLSKII
-829 GAKGGGKADFA
+829 GAKGGGKPDFA
-840 QAGGPASD
+840 QAGGPASN
-848 KLDEILIAAEK
+848 KLDEILISAEK
-859 IFNKV
+859 ILTEI

>member
-1 MNSSEVRKTFLD
+1 MKSSEVRKTFLD

-18 GHKKVESSGLVP
+18 GHKEVASSSLVP

-51 GTEKINFDTATSS
+51 GTEKVKFDKATSS

-94 NFSFGDYFKEKAIG
+94 NFSFGDYFKEQAIE

-113 LTEKFKLEKDKLW
+113 LTEKFKLDKDKLW
-126 VTVHVDDQESEDIW
+126 VTVHVDDKESEDIW
-140 LNKIKIPAERLSRL
+140 LKKIKFPAERLSRL

-197 VEIYNLVFMQFNR
+197 VEIYNLVFMQYNR
-210 DHNGKLSNLPKKC
+210 DHNGKLSNLPKQC

-232 ITAVIQKTSDNYK
+232 ITAVLQKTSDNYK
-245 TDIFKE
+245 TDIFNN
-251 IIDSIAEVLSEKNLE
+251 IIESIAETLNEKNLL

-309 AYKINNNKDFSFSDI
+309 AYKINNEKDFSFADI
-324 FDSLG
+324 FDTLG
-329 ESLLETYPNV
+329 ESLLETYPEV
-339 KRSKSII
+339 KKNKTVI
-346 LEELKLEEDQFRE
+346 LQELKSEEDQFRE
-359 TLKQGMK
+359 TLKQGMR
-366 LLEEEIKGSE
+366 LLEEEIKD
-376 SKTLSGDVI
+376 SKKTTLTGELI

-420 VQRANAKKENRF
+420 AQRANAKKESKF
-432 EALLPAAINLSE
+432 VALLPAAIDLDD
-444 ETKFIGYKSS
+444 ETKFVGYEDSS
-454 SSESEIKLIFKDGKE
+454 IESEIKLIFKNGKE
-469 VQSVSEGQCMI
+469 VKSASEGECMI

-494 VGDKGKLI
+494 VGDKGKL
-502 SKDLDIEVLDT
+502 SAKGLEIEVLDT

-523 SKVIKGSIKLNS
+523 SKIKKGSIKLNDRV
-535 KVNAEID
+535 KAEINT
-542 EKRRNAIVSN
+542 ERRRAIVSN

-559 HSALRNVLG
+559 HSALRNILG

-597 ISKIEQDVNQ
+597 IAKIEQEVNQ
-607 AIKSAQ
+607 AITSAE

-625 KKLGAIAFFGE
+625 QKLGAIAFFGE

-649 DYSIELCGGTHVKN
+649 DYSTELCGGTHVKN

-678 SSGIRRIE
+678 SSGVRRIE

-691 LAIKDKAEIKTDL
+691 LAIKDKADNKTDL

-711 NVSVQDLPGF
+711 NVSVKDLPIF

-727 LVNIYKEDLKKVEQ
+727 LINSYKEDLKKHEQ
-741 KIYQS
+741 KIYQN
-746 LLDDMKSSYKSIG
+746 LLDDLKDSYKSVG
-759 EINVI
+759 KINI
-764 LKRIDNLNLSKLRG
+764 ITKRIDNLNLSKLRG

-783 KNEIS
+783 KKEVS
-788 NLVVILVG
+788 NLIIILVG
-796 SMDEKSTILASV
+796 SMEEKSTILVSV
-808 SNEISATYDA
+808 SNDITATYDA
-818 RNLLDSLSEII
+818 RNLLDSLSKII
-829 GAKGGGKADFA
+829 GAKGGGKPDFA
-840 QAGGPASD
+840 QAGGPASN
-848 KLDEILIAAEK
+848 KLDEILISAEK
-859 IFNKV
+859 ILTEI